1 MRALP
6 SGVVALLLL
15 DVEASTAQ
23 WNIDALQMESALR
36 ALDKDVGDLVAA
48 HDGVV
53 VKARGEGDSHF
64 CVFEMASS
72 AVAAAAAIQ
81 RRPDQRLAVRMAVL
95 LGEIRP
101 RDGDYVGAVVNH
113 GARIRSTA
121 HGGQV
126 VATSPV
132 VGIAGA
138 HPRDDLTFRSLGTH
152 QVRDL
157 PSAVEL
163 FQLHGPG
170 LRRSFPPLRT
180 RAHEAST
187 VMAVA
192 IVDEVGASRH
202 AQEADEELLAW
213 QRHLIATLRELS
225 DRSDGRY
232 LKIVGDGCLV
242 GFEDPRAA
250 MEFARA
256 TTECM
261 PVRVGVA
268 IGVIDIVE
276 GELTGRVVFDVYG
289 LVRNASRGEIRV
301 CPLMASMCGSDPAA
315 GPVRHGRSGGA
326 VQRHQTTRSRS
337 PGVP

>member
-1 MRALP
+1 MRTLP
-6 SGVVALLLL
+6 SGVVALLLA
-15 DVEASTAQ
+15 DVEASTAN
-23 WNIDALQMESALR
+23 WNTDAVEMEAALSAL
-36 ALDKDVGDLVAA
+36 DDDVCSIVTA

-72 AVAAAAAIQ
+72 AVSAAAAIQ
-81 RRPDQRLAVRMAVL
+81 RRRDRRLAVRIAVL
-95 LGEIRP
+95 LGEARP
-101 RDGDYVGAVVNH
+101 RDGDYVGAIVNH

-126 VATSPV
+126 VVTSSV
-132 VGIAGA
+132 VEVVRGRLA
-138 HPRDDLTFRSLGTH
+138 DDLTFRSLGTH
-152 QVRDL
+152 RVRDV
-157 PSAVEL
+157 PTGVEL

-192 IVDEVGASRH
+192 VVDEVGASHRV
-202 AQEADEELLAW
+202 QEADDELLDW
-213 QRHLIATLRELS
+213 QRGLIETFRQLS
-225 DRSDGRY
+225 DHSDGRY

-256 TTECM
+256 SIEQL
-261 PVRVGVA
+261 PVRVGIA
-268 IGVIDIVE
+268 LGVIDVVE
-276 GELTGRVVFDVYG
+276 GELTGRVVFDAYG
-289 LVRNASRGEIRV
+289 LVRHASQGEIRV
-301 CPLMASMCGSDPAA
+301 CPLMASVCGSD
-315 GPVRHGRSGGA
+315 H
-326 VQRHQTTRSRS
+326 
-337 PGVP
+337 

>member
-1 MRALP
+1 MRTLP
-6 SGVVALLLL
+6 SGVVALLLA
-15 DVEASTAQ
+15 DVEASTAK
-23 WNIDALQMESALR
+23 WNIDSVEMEAALR
-36 ALDKDVGDLVAA
+36 ALDDDVCSIVTADG
-48 HDGVV
+48 GVV

-72 AVAAAAAIQ
+72 AVSAAAAIQ
-81 RRPDQRLAVRMAVL
+81 RRPDQRLAVRIAVL
-95 LGEIRP
+95 LGEARP
-101 RDGDYVGAVVNH
+101 RDDDYVGAIVNH

-126 VATSPV
+126 VVTSSV
-132 VGIAGA
+132 VEVIGGGLAE
-138 HPRDDLTFRSLGTH
+138 DLTFRSLGTH
-152 QVRDL
+152 SVRDV

-192 IVDEVGASRH
+192 IVDEVGASH
-202 AQEADEELLAW
+202 HVEEADDELLEW
-213 QRHLIATLRELS
+213 QRGLIETFRQLS
-225 DRSDGRY
+225 EYSDGRY

-256 TTECM
+256 SIEQL
-261 PVRVGVA
+261 PVRVGIA
-268 IGVIDIVE
+268 LGVIDVVE
-276 GELTGRVVFDVYG
+276 GELTGRVVFDAYG
-289 LVRNASRGEIRV
+289 LLRQASQGEIRV
-301 CPLMASMCGSDPAA
+301 CPLMASVCGSD
-315 GPVRHGRSGGA
+315 H
-326 VQRHQTTRSRS
+326 
-337 PGVP
+337 

>member
-1 MRALP
+1 MRVLP
-6 SGVVALLLL
+6 SGVVAFLLL
-15 DVEASTAQ
+15 DVEASTAK
-23 WNIDALQMESALR
+23 WNIDAPEMESALS
-36 ALDKDVGDLVAA
+36 ALDEDVGSIVAA
-48 HDGVV
+48 HGGVA

-72 AVAAAAAIQ
+72 AVTASAAIQ
-81 RRPDQRLAVRMAVL
+81 RRADQRLAVRIAVL
-95 LGEIRP
+95 LGETRP
-101 RDGDYVGAVVNH
+101 RDGDYVGAIVNH

-126 VATSPV
+126 VATSSV
-132 VGIAGA
+132 VEITRGRLAE
-138 HPRDDLTFRSLGTH
+138 DLTFRSLGTH
-152 QVRDL
+152 HVRDV
-157 PSAVEL
+157 PSTVEL

-180 RAHEAST
+180 PAHEAST

-202 AQEADEELLAW
+202 VQEADEELLGW
-213 QRHLIATLRELS
+213 QRRLIQTLRELT

-232 LKIVGDGCLV
+232 LKILGDGCLV

-256 TTECM
+256 ATDRM
-261 PVRVGVA
+261 PVRVGIA

-276 GELTGRVVFDVYG
+276 GELTGRVVFDAYG
-289 LVRNASRGEIRV
+289 LVRNASRREIRI
-301 CPLMASMCGSDPAA
+301 CPLMASMCGSE
-315 GPVRHGRSGGA
+315 R
-326 VQRHQTTRSRS
+326 
-337 PGVP
+337 